1 MEFAVP
7 DPAWSLSSPKGEN
20 LGFTRG
26 QSGIYYCK
34 HCPQSFMMLE
44 AEARSDLRVI
54 KGD

>member
-1 MEFAVP
+1 MESAVP

-20 LGFTRG
+20 RGLTRG
-26 QSGIYYCK
+26 QSGYCK